1 MQRAMDGDTSHQ
13 AAHAEVSWQ
22 RSSDREPDRF
32 FVGSEPEQQDFHW
45 DQFEIG
51 SDEGENSL
59 PEPQLERGSRPDPVW
74 SPIRGRRCA
83 RCLSDRIMIYEQVA
97 TCMDC
102 DSDQTY
108 DTAAIPARCRRR
120 RVDVPS

>member
-22 RSSDREPDRF
+22 RSSDRELGRF

-51 SDEGENSL
+51 SDEGEHSL
-59 PEPQLERGSRPDPVW
+59 PEP
-74 SPIRGRRCA
+74 
-83 RCLSDRIMIYEQVA
+83 
-97 TCMDC
+97 
-102 DSDQTY
+102 
-108 DTAAIPARCRRR
+108 
-120 RVDVPS
+120 